1 MNQTVKK
8 DYSDEIEEFVKNGGE
23 IKPAVN
29 SKNPSTFDIGS
40 LFRSSREAKNQLSG
54 DENKNSK
61 STENAVIRKRASN
74 AGKKSYVP
82 VSPCASCG
90 TSERSVRSNACLE
103 CDRRRFRLKTGASE
117 KNMVAVASHLIA
129 NNKTFTCTI
138 SGKKYILKAEMID
151 E

>member
-1 MNQTVKK
+1 MNQSIKK
-8 DYSDEIEEFVKNGGE
+8 DYSEEVAEFLKNGGE

-29 SKNPSTFDIGS
+29 SKEPLKYSNSFLFDKP
-40 LFRSSREAKNQLSG
+40 RVEEATGEVGKTAL
-54 DENKNSK
+54 K
-61 STENAVIRKRASN
+61 SHQNADIRKRASN

-82 VSPCASCG
+82 VTPCGSCG

-117 KNMVAVASHLIA
+117 KNMTAVAGYLVA

>member
-1 MNQTVKK
+1 MNQIVKK
-8 DYSDEIEEFVKNGGE
+8 DYSDEIEKFLKNGGE

-29 SKNPSTFDIGS
+29 STKQNSHRNSF
-40 LFRSSREAKNQLSG
+40 LFNSSKDEAIEKG
-54 DENKNSK
+54 GKNSK

-82 VSPCASCG
+82 ISPCGSCG

-117 KNMVAVASHLIA
+117 KNMVAVASHLVA

-138 SGKKYILKAEMID
+138 SGKKYILKAEMIN